1 MVPSLL
7 EAHFTVLALQT
18 ITIPEDVLNLMVLFI
33 LVGLVTN
40 YLLEVTLLRA
50 TSVQLIIALL
60 FISLR
65 LAIFNAS
72 KANILLLSF
81 IMCSALKTIFFI
93 VFTDFCLVVLDSTS
107 FTILSIEYG
116 AFRLLG
122 IISYG

>member
-1 MVPSLL
+1 MMPSLL

-33 LVGLVTN
+33 VVGLVTN

-60 FISLR
+60 FMLFISLR
-65 LAIFNAS
+65 LAILNAS

-81 IMCSALKTIFFI
+81 TMC
-93 VFTDFCLVVLDSTS
+93 
-107 FTILSIEYG
+107 
-116 AFRLLG
+116 
-122 IISYG
+122 